1 MKTNSEKEGEATNNQ
16 PEVADMTEADT
27 NQEAN
32 DIEYTASLL
41 KQLKMIADH
50 SGHRMLYHLINM
62 AEMEANSILQEK
74 EKNRVGCQEVQDKVH
89 Q

>member
-1 MKTNSEKEGEATNNQ
+1 MKTNSEKEGEATGNQ
-16 PEVADMTEADT
+16 AEVAHTLEADT
-27 NQEAN
+27 NKEAN

-41 KQLKMIADH
+41 KQLKMIADQ

-74 EKNRVGCQEVQDKVH
+74 EKIRIGSEELEDKVH
-89 Q
+89 K

>member
-1 MKTNSEKEGEATNNQ
+1 MKTNSEKEGEVTDNQ
-16 PEVADMTEADT
+16 AEVAHTLETDT
-27 NQEAN
+27 NKEAN

-41 KQLKMIADH
+41 KQLKMIADQ

-74 EKNRVGCQEVQDKVH
+74 EKNRVGSEELEDKAH
-89 Q
+89 K

>member
-1 MKTNSEKEGEATNNQ
+1 MKTNNEIKGE
-16 PEVADMTEADT
+16 VTEAHSEAGHSEEELS
-27 NQEAN
+27 NEVAN

-62 AEMEANSILQEK
+62 AEMEANSIVK
-74 EKNRVGCQEVQDKVH
+74 EKK
-89 Q
+89 